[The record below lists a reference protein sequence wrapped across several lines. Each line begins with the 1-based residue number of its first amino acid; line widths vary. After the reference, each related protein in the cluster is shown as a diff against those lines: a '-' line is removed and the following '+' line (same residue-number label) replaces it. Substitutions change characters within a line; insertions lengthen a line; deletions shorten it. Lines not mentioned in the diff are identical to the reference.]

1 MKYVSFLEMQRR
13 AGMALGPTAKA
24 AATRRG
30 QSGVVLIVA
39 LIFLLL
45 LTILAISATG
55 RSLLQE
61 RIVGGLASAQAAEW
75 MAETAIR
82 GTEWR
87 LYNGSAAGLACYDS
101 SQASNI
107 NSKVTTFRSSTDYLT
122 AKNSGAGTVYQG
134 VGGGTDYTQTANGGV
149 AANAL
154 VLIEY
159 LGTDRAP
166 DVATSQAT
174 ESGTSGAGTTP
185 YYIYRITARALG
197 TNPNTVRTLE
207 TTFVTP
213 SQVSCVAS

>member
-1 MKYVSFLEMQRR
+1 M
-13 AGMALGPTAKA
+13 
-24 AATRRG
+24 
-30 QSGVVLIVA
+30 VLIVA

-45 LTILAISATG
+45 LTIMAISATG

-87 LYNGSAAGLACYDS
+87 LYNNTGAGLACYDS
-101 SQASNI
+101 SQPGNI
-107 NSKVTTFRSSTDYLT
+107 NSKVTTFRTSTDYT
-122 AKNSGAGTVYQG
+122 IAKNSGAGTVYQG
-134 VGGGTDYTQTANGGV
+134 AGGSTDYTQAANGGL

-154 VLIEY
+154 VLLEY

-166 DVATSQAT
+166 DASSSHAA
-174 ESGTSGAGTTP
+174 ESGSSGAGTTP
-185 YYIYRITARALG
+185 YYIYRVTARALG